1 MDSFRRFSP
10 ARLMAIAMNTVTQL
24 LRMKIIPF
32 LAVFCMVVVAAGFV
46 FPVFNPH
53 HAAEQQLV
61 QIKSWS
67 LGAMFFFSSIIAIAA
82 TSLLLPRDVEDRT
95 LYTILAKPV
104 PRLDYLL
111 GKLIGVLIVIA
122 GGMIV
127 MDIVFCAVLWL
138 KQGMVINDMVESLSE
153 LHGNEISRD
162 AIIASATKT
171 IAAQGLNWSLQAGVW
186 SLFLKASVLTTVA
199 LLISCFASS
208 TLFTVISA
216 FCVFLLGHGEGM
228 LRDYL
233 FHGGISRIEKA
244 ISVLISIIC
253 PDMSLFDAVDGVI
266 AGKVIPFADITH
278 MTGIGAMY
286 VVGYFIVAH
295 LIFVEKEL

>member
-1 MDSFRRFSP
+1 
-10 ARLMAIAMNTVTQL
+10 MAIAMNTVTQL

-32 LAVFCMVVVAAGFV
+32 VAVFCAVVVAAGFV

-67 LGAMFFFSSIIAIAA
+67 LGAMFFFSTIIAIAA
-82 TSLLLPRDVEDRT
+82 TALLLPRDVEDRT

-111 GKLIGVLIVIA
+111 GKLLGVLIVIA

-127 MDIVFCAVLWL
+127 MDVVFCAVLTL
-138 KQGMVINDMVESLSE
+138 KETMLVNELTESVREQFANRAPDEVKAAAQSMS
-153 LHGNEISRD
+153 G
-162 AIIASATKT
+162 AIH
-171 IAAQGLNWSLQAGVW
+171 AQGLTWNLQAAVW
-186 SLFLKASVLTTVA
+186 SLFLKSSVLTTLA

-216 FCVFLLGHGEGM
+216 FCLFVLGHGEGM

-233 FHGGISRIEKA
+233 FHGGISQGEKIFA
-244 ISVLISIIC
+244 GLIAVIC
-253 PDMSLFDAVDGVI
+253 PDMSLFDAVDTVI
-266 AGKVIPFADITH
+266 AGKVIPFDALLH
-278 MTGIGAMY
+278 MTGIGALY
-286 VVGYFIVAH
+286 VTGYFVAAH
-295 LIFVEKEL
+295 LVFVEKEL